1 VEVLEELE
9 AIQNQL
15 EEEVQEVI
23 VHLLNQL
30 HLQQ

>member
-23 VHLLNQL
+23 VHQL
-30 HLQQ
+30 KHQI